1 MASDFIK
8 YIGPGFLV
16 TIGFIDPGNW
26 ASNISAGSNYG
37 YKLLWVITLS
47 TIMLIILQH
56 NSAHLGIVTGH
67 CLAEASTTFL
77 KPWISIIT
85 LTSAILAAISTELAE
100 ILGSALALNMLFG
113 LPSKIGSILI
123 SALVIIML
131 FTNSY
136 KKIEK
141 WIVCFVSLIGLSFLF
156 ELSLVHVQWHSTF
169 TNLFVPNFP
178 HGSMLFIM
186 SLLGAVVMPHNLY
199 LHSEIIQSR
208 QWNLEDEKIIEKQ
221 LRYEFMDTLLS
232 MLVGF
237 AINSAMIIIS
247 AATFF
252 ADKINVT
259 ELGQA
264 HATLEP
270 LLGNAAS
277 VVFALALL
285 FSGISSS
292 ITAGMAGGSI
302 YTGFFKESYDI
313 HDSHTRH
320 GIEFTIIPALLII
333 FFIKDPFMGLV
344 YSQMLLSILLPITVF
359 VQIYLTS
366 SKRVV
371 GKYVNSKISNVFL
384 WFIGIV
390 VAVLNI
396 MLFIEMI

>member
-1 MASDFIK
+1 
-8 YIGPGFLV
+8 
-16 TIGFIDPGNW
+16 
-26 ASNISAGSNYG
+26 
-37 YKLLWVITLS
+37 
-47 TIMLIILQH
+47 
-56 NSAHLGIVTGH
+56 
-67 CLAEASTTFL
+67 
-77 KPWISIIT
+77 
-85 LTSAILAAISTELAE
+85 
-100 ILGSALALNMLFG
+100 
-113 LPSKIGSILI
+113 
-123 SALVIIML
+123 
-131 FTNSY
+131 
-136 KKIEK
+136 
-141 WIVCFVSLIGLSFLF
+141 
-156 ELSLVHVQWHSTF
+156 
-169 TNLFVPNFP
+169 
-178 HGSMLFIM
+178 
-186 SLLGAVVMPHNLY
+186 
-199 LHSEIIQSR
+199 
-208 QWNLEDEKIIEKQ
+208 
-221 LRYEFMDTLLS
+221 MDTLLS
-232 MLVGF
+232 MLIGF
-237 AINSAMIIIS
+237 AINSAMIIIA

-366 SKRVV
+366 SKRVM
-371 GKYVNSKISNVFL
+371 GKYVNSKISNIFL
-384 WFIGIV
+384 WLIGIV

-396 MLFIEMI
+396 MLFIEML